1 MLGTGDKKE
10 DRMSFLGIVIGAIA
24 GVATSLISYF
34 GTKNYNAQQQDF
46 VAEQNDITRQRED
59 TAYQRAV
66 ADAQAA
72 GFSPLVAAG
81 TSAGQTSTPIQATG
95 TVNPVVA
102 FDGLA
107 NTLADAGT
115 GAAKLVSEGKDR
127 KSREKIASEQIS
139 SSLEQLK
146 MKLEA
151 QAAENASDRAMQDLH
166 FVRQLEY
173 QQSVLNEQIRASSE
187 KEYLEWQKT
196 TTDTLI
202 KTYGGI
208 NIEYSRDLDF
218 VKTKNHE
225 WLLAYKQFVED
236 NLSDAVRTSKG
247 SGSSSSGSA
256 NFGVNVFGSGG
267 SLGGNSATGSNQFSS
282 EDQSV
287 NIAYKY
293 RAFCAEHPYYVYVPN
308 RY

>member
-1 MLGTGDKKE
+1 MIGTGKKKE

-34 GTKNYNAQQQDF
+34 GTKNYNKQQQDF
-46 VAEQNDITRQRED
+46 VAEQNDITRSRED
-59 TAYQRAV
+59 TAYQRAA

-95 TVNPVVA
+95 TVNPAVA

-107 NTLADAGT
+107 DVLADAGT

-127 KSREKIASEQIS
+127 KSREAIASQQIS
-139 SSLEQLK
+139 ADLEQLNK
-146 MKLEA
+146 KLEA
-151 QAAENASDRAMQDLH
+151 QASENASDRAMQDLH

-173 QQSVLNEQIRASSE
+173 QQAVLDEQVRASGE

-196 TTDTLI
+196 TTDVLV
-202 KTYGGI
+202 KTYGGV

-225 WLLAYKQFVED
+225 WMLAYKQFVAD

-247 SGSSSSGSA
+247 SGSSSSGGA
-256 NFGVNVFGSGG
+256 NLGVNVFGT
-267 SLGGNSATGSNQFSS
+267 GGNVGGNTGSSANQFSS

-293 RAFCAEHPYYVYVPN
+293 RAFCAEHPYYVYVPY
-308 RY
+308 RR